1 MNGLDVEEKLADG
14 SAVEVFLARSA
25 SGRVL
30 VQVSRPELGND
41 IELYARFMDVT
52 RRSKQLKH
60 PGLVSVEHVHC
71 SSDGRFVVVSEPV
84 TGKTAA
90 NFLTE
95 RGPLSSDL
103 AISWGV
109 SLAEA
114 IQFLHDHELVHG
126 CLSPQH
132 VFLEGDAETPTV
144 RLLDTALMLFRDVR
158 SLPVPASRVLVQP
171 QYLAPERVAG
181 NRATPASDIY
191 GLGVMLYELLTGAPP
206 FSGENSGITRQ
217 MHIVSPVPRMPAH
230 LSLWDDVFDRALAK
244 DPADRFESMVA
255 FRQALLDLELRV
267 TRVEGQ
273 SPIVAGTLIPETT
286 QSGVKPQNAVETI
299 GSWFIEKV
307 LGEGGMGRVVQ
318 ARHTTL
324 NRQAAIKILHPELT
338 SRPDQVQRFVQEA
351 QAISQLDHPSIV
363 KVFDLIN
370 EPGRVAFVMEHLEG
384 KSLKVLA
391 RERPMELRRAVRL
404 ITQAAEALVAAHRI
418 GVIHRDIK
426 PDNLFVVEGPKEQLK
441 VLDFGVARV
450 RQSQT
455 EFSRLT
461 QVGQVVGTP
470 LWMAPEQVLGRDVDE
485 RADLYAL
492 ATVLYTLLAR
502 RFPFEGGA
510 MSEVVMSRLSGEA
523 QPVGEFTF
531 LGEPIP
537 KKLQQ
542 VIAVCL
548 ARDVGKRMS
557 SAQAMVDALNDV
569 SRGLTQPVQ
578 EEIDETP
585 SGRWNLFRRK
595 KTED

>member
-14 SAVEVFLARSA
+14 SAVEVFLARSS

-60 PGLVSVEHVHC
+60 PGLVSVDHVHC
-71 SSDGRFVVVSEPV
+71 ASDGRFVVVSEPI

-90 NFLTE
+90 SFLAE

-132 VFLEGDAETPTV
+132 VFLEGEADTPTV

-158 SLPVPASRVLVQP
+158 SLPVPPTRVLVQP

-206 FSGENSGITRQ
+206 FSDENSGVTRQ
-217 MHIVSPVPRMPAH
+217 MHIVSPVPRMPPH

-255 FRQALLDLELRV
+255 FRQALVDLELRV
-267 TRVEGQ
+267 THVEGQ

-286 QSGVKPQNAVETI
+286 QSGVKPQGVVDTI
-299 GSWFIEKV
+299 GSWIIEKV

-318 ARHTTL
+318 ARHLTL

-426 PDNLFVVEGPKEQLK
+426 PDNLFVVEGPTEQLK

-455 EFSRLT
+455 EVSRLT

-523 QPVGEFTF
+523 QSVGDFTF

-542 VIAVCL
+542 VLAVCL
-548 ARDVGKRMS
+548 ARDVSKRMS

-569 SRGLTQPVQ
+569 MRGLTQPTS
-578 EEIDETP
+578 EEPEETP
-585 SGRWNLFRRK
+585 SGRWSIFKRRS
-595 KTED
+595 

>member
-14 SAVEVFLARSA
+14 SAVEVFLARSS

-60 PGLVSVEHVHC
+60 PGLVSVDHVHC
-71 SSDGRFVVVSEPV
+71 ASDGRFVVVSEPV

-90 NFLTE
+90 SFLAS

-132 VFLEGDAETPTV
+132 VFLEGDSDTPTV
-144 RLLDTALMLFRDVR
+144 RLLNTALMLFRDVR
-158 SLPVPASRVLVQP
+158 SLPVPPSRVLVQP

-181 NRATPASDIY
+181 KRATPASDIY

-217 MHIVSPVPRMPAH
+217 MHIVSPVPRMPPH

-244 DPADRFESMVA
+244 DPSDRFESMVA
-255 FRQALLDLELRV
+255 FRQALVDLELRV
-267 TRVEGQ
+267 THVEGQ
-273 SPIVAGTLIPETT
+273 SPIVAGTLIPEGT
-286 QSGVKPQNAVETI
+286 QPGIKPQGTVNLI
-299 GSWFIEKV
+299 GSWIIEKV

-318 ARHTTL
+318 ARHMTL
-324 NRQAAIKILHPELT
+324 NRQAAIKILHPALT
-338 SRPDQVQRFVQEA
+338 NRPDQVQRFVQEA

-370 EPGRVAFVMEHLEG
+370 EPGRVAFVMEALEG

-455 EFSRLT
+455 EVSRLT

-542 VIAVCL
+542 VLAVCL

-557 SAQAMVDALNDV
+557 SAKAMVEALNDV
-569 SRGLTQPVQ
+569 TRGLSQPAQ
-578 EEIDETP
+578 EELEETP

-595 KTED
+595 KTDG

>member
-1 MNGLDVEEKLADG
+1 MIRGLDVEEKLADG
-14 SAVEVFLARSA
+14 SAVEVFLARSS

-71 SSDGRFVVVSEPV
+71 SSDGRFVVVSEPL

-90 NFLTE
+90 AFLSE
-95 RGPLSSDL
+95 QGRLSSDL

-126 CLSPQH
+126 CLAPQH
-132 VFLEGDAETPTV
+132 VFLEGDGDVPTV

-158 SLPVPASRVLVQP
+158 SLPVPASRVLVP
-171 QYLAPERVAG
+171 APYLAPERVAG

-191 GLGVMLYELLTGAPP
+191 GLGVMLFELLTGVPP
-206 FSGENSGITRQ
+206 FAGENSGITRQ
-217 MHIVSPVPRMPAH
+217 MHVVSPIPRMPAH
-230 LSLWDDVFDRALAK
+230 LSAWDDIFDRALAK

-255 FRQALLDLELRV
+255 FRQALVDLELRI
-267 TRVEGQ
+267 TRVEGA
-273 SPIVAGTLIPETT
+273 SPIVAGTLIPTTT
-286 QSGVKPQNAVETI
+286 QPGIVPSSGVEQF
-299 GSWFIEKV
+299 GSWIIERTI
-307 LGEGGMGRVVQ
+307 GEGGMGRVVE
-318 ARHTTL
+318 ARHSTL
-324 NRQAAIKILHPELT
+324 NRKVAIKILHPQLT
-338 SRPDQVQRFVQEA
+338 SRPDQVTRFIQEG
-351 QAISQLDHPSIV
+351 QAISQLDHPNIV

-370 EPGRVAFVMEHLEG
+370 EPGRVAFVMELLEG
-384 KSLKVLA
+384 QSLKGLS

-404 ITQAAEALVAAHRI
+404 ITQAAQALTAAHRI
-418 GVIHRDIK
+418 GVVHRDIK
-426 PDNLFVVEGPKEQLK
+426 PDNLFVTTGTPEQLK

-450 RQSQT
+450 RQGQT
-455 EFSRLT
+455 ELSRLT

-485 RADLYAL
+485 RADLYSL
-492 ATVLYTLLAR
+492 ATVLYTLIAR

-510 MSEVVMSRLSGEA
+510 MTEVVMSRLSGEA
-523 QPVGEFTF
+523 KPVGEYTF

-537 KKLQQ
+537 RKLQQ
-542 VIAVCL
+542 LIAVCL
-548 ARDVGKRMS
+548 ARDVNRRMR
-557 SAQAMVDALNDV
+557 SAQVMAEALQSVTDAF
-569 SRGLTQPVQ
+569 SKPF
-578 EEIDETP
+578 EEDEPDETP
-585 SGRWNLFRRK
+585 SGRWSIFKRK
-595 KTED
+595 